1 MLGGHAHHHGVPAST
16 TNPVLQNEHSP
27 PLPGD
32 QLHEKLLNIFSHHVD
47 PLIRLVHWPSFLER
61 SRVVRQRRVSHMHAS
76 PISQY
81 SNPYFPSASFDAS
94 QQVVFSNP
102 SAVPSQGQELHP
114 RSVLDA
120 SSDSA
125 FLALLY
131 SIYYAAVI
139 SIVDSPSPPD
149 LGKSFS
155 AYELAATFKRE
166 VTSRVLSLNESV
178 ASSESLEM
186 LQALVL
192 SLVRMGMCPFDTPD

>member
-1 MLGGHAHHHGVPAST
+1 MLGGNIHHHDGPTST
-16 TNPVLQNEHSP
+16 TNAALHNEHNP

-61 SRVVRQRRVSHMHAS
+61 SRVFRQRRASYAHTS

-81 SNPYFPSASFDAS
+81 PNPYFPGASFDPS
-94 QQVVFSNP
+94 QQVVFPNP
-102 SAVPSQGQELHP
+102 PVVPSQGQALHTRP
-114 RSVLDA
+114 VVA
-120 SSDSA
+120 VSSDSA

-139 SIVDSPSPPD
+139 SIIDSPTPPD
-149 LGKSFS
+149 LGQSFS
-155 AYELAATFKRE
+155 AFDLASTFKRE
-166 VTSRVLSLNESV
+166 VTSRVLSLNESI

-192 SLVRMGMCPFDTPD
+192 SLVRIVICAFGRPD

>member
-1 MLGGHAHHHGVPAST
+1 MLGGNTLHHDGPTST
-16 TNPVLQNEHSP
+16 TSAVLNNEHNP

-61 SRVVRQRRVSHMHAS
+61 SRVFRQRRASYPHTS

-81 SNPYFPSASFDAS
+81 PNSYFPGAPFDPS
-94 QQVVFSNP
+94 QQVVFPNP
-102 SAVPSQGQELHP
+102 PVLPSQGQALHP
-114 RSVLDA
+114 QPVVTA

-139 SIVDSPSPPD
+139 SVIDSPTPPD
-149 LGKSFS
+149 LGQSFS
-155 AYELAATFKRE
+155 VFDLASTFKRE
-166 VTSRVLSLNESV
+166 VTSRVLSLNEKV

-186 LQALVL
+186 LQALIL
-192 SLVRMGMCPFDTPD
+192 SLVRIVICAFGRPD